1 MKIKVIAVGKLKKSY
16 LTDGINDY
24 LARLN
29 HYAKTEII
37 EVKDV
42 DDTLPR
48 AKEIEGENI
57 LKQIKDKDHV
67 VALTLREDMIDSE
80 DLAKKMQK
88 YLTKVESL
96 VFIIGGSLG
105 LSDDVLKRA
114 NYKLTLSKFT
124 FPHQLTRLIILEQLY
139 RSFKII
145 NNEKYHK

>member
-1 MKIKVIAVGKLKKSY
+1 MKIKIIAVGKLKKSY
-16 LTDGINDY
+16 LTEGINDY
-24 LARLN
+24 LSRLN

-48 AKEIEGENI
+48 AKEIEGENL
-57 LKQIKDKDHV
+57 LKQIKDKDYV
-67 VALTLREDMIDSE
+67 IALTLREDMIDSE
-80 DLAKKMQK
+80 DLAKKISRC
-88 YLTKVESL
+88 LNKVESL
-96 VFIIGGSLG
+96 VFVIGGSLG
-105 LSDDVLKRA
+105 LSKDVLNRA
-114 NYKLTLSKFT
+114 NYKLTLSRLT

>member
-1 MKIKVIAVGKLKKSY
+1 MKIKIIAVGKLKKSY

-57 LKQIKDKDHV
+57 LKQIKDKDYV

-105 LSDDVLKRA
+105 LSNDVLKRA

>member
-1 MKIKVIAVGKLKKSY
+1 MKIKIIAVGKLKKSH
-16 LTDGINDY
+16 LTEGINDY
-24 LARLN
+24 LERLN

-48 AKEIEGENI
+48 TKEIEGENI
-57 LKQIKDKDHV
+57 LKVIKDNDYV
-67 VALTLREDMIDSE
+67 IALTLKEDMIDSE
-80 DLAKKMQK
+80 DLANKMKK
-88 YLTKVESL
+88 YLLKVQQL

-105 LSDDVLKRA
+105 LSKDVLKRA
-114 NYKLTLSKFT
+114 NYKLTLSRFT
-124 FPHQLTRLIILEQLY
+124 FTHQMTRLIILEQLY